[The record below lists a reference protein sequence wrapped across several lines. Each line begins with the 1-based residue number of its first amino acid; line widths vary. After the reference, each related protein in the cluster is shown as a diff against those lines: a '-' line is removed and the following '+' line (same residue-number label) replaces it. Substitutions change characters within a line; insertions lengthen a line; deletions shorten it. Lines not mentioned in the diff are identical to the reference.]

1 MKGNK
6 NMKRVLAI
14 MLAVALLT
22 VMAGCS
28 QNEQPKDPQ
37 MQTTAAPAVEK
48 TDAPA
53 EDTTAA
59 PEEETTAAAEDTTAP
74 EQAIDEDGFSFVYQ
88 GVTLVPGNA
97 FDSAA
102 LPEAESVFQVPSCA
116 IEGTDNVYNYGTI
129 EVTAFDD
136 GNGEVIYSVY
146 IMDANTPT
154 NEGLYI
160 GDTLDH
166 IVAAYGEDYTQ
177 ESGQVTYQKGN
188 TLLVIVLDGDY
199 VASIDFRWAV

>member
-1 MKGNK
+1 
-6 NMKRVLAI
+6 MKRMIAVLLSLL
-14 MLAVALLT
+14 MLFALTACGEPVDKTETPTGTVAD
-22 VMAGCS
+22 
-28 QNEQPKDPQ
+28 N
-37 MQTTAAPAVEK
+37 TTAV
-48 TDAPA
+48 
-53 EDTTAA
+53 EDTTTA
-59 PEEETTAAAEDTTAP
+59 EDTTAAAEDTTAGSDKQEP
-74 EQAIDEDGFSFVYQ
+74 GFVFTFE
-88 GVTLVPGNA
+88 GVELTPGQA
-97 FDSAA
+97 FDAAA
-102 LPEAESVFQVPSCA
+102 LPEANSVYQVPSCA

-177 ESGQVTYQKGN
+177 EGNQITYQKGD
-188 TLLVIVLDGDY
+188 TLLIIILGGDY
-199 VASIDFRWAV
+199 VQSIDFRWDA

>member
-1 MKGNK
+1 MKK
-6 NMKRVLAI
+6 IIAI
-14 MLAVALLT
+14 MLSILMLLALT
-22 VMAGCS
+22 ACGEPA
-28 QNEQPKDPQ
+28 EQPNTTTNTAEN
-37 MQTTAAPAVEK
+37 TTANTADDTTAP
-48 TDAPA
+48 

-59 PEEETTAAAEDTTAP
+59 QNTDGLET
-74 EQAIDEDGFSFVYQ
+74 GFVFTFE
-88 GVTLVPGNA
+88 GVELTPGQA
-97 FDSAA
+97 FDAAA
-102 LPEAESVFQVPSCA
+102 LPEANSVYQVPSCA

-177 ESGQVTYQKGN
+177 EGNQITYQKGD
-188 TLLVIVLDGDY
+188 TLLIIILGGEY
-199 VASIDFRWAV
+199 VQSIDFRWDA